1 MLNSVRRAWR
11 SVMRK
16 PVKSLLLF
24 LTAAVISL
32 FLLSGM
38 AAGQANVLC
47 QDTAR
52 QAVGAGFRLDA
63 NEKNRSKRYAE
74 ISERI
79 GADTEGSLEGVHQKK
94 METAYGTQ
102 WIGWADNSFETLKLP
117 DIEALAAVEGISD
130 YNITTCVTT
139 VRPVGFERIED
150 PDVDQHQDLGCVTLL
165 GNRKMEFDSNVLSG
179 NVTLKEGRMAGPE
192 DRDVCVISEE
202 LAAENGLALGDV
214 LGFGDRHD
222 ESGSA
227 VQRAEIIGIYRTK
240 QPMAAYMSGDTFRSE
255 NVIFTDLRF
264 PEKAEGAE
272 GDPCFEHAYF
282 QVADVD
288 RYEEVRAAMEQ
299 VEIDWERY
307 DFIDRNGDLSTM
319 SSNFNDLE
327 KISGLFVAVTLLAG
341 FLILSLIFL
350 FWIRNRSR
358 ECGIL
363 LSLGVGKGSILG
375 QLFLEAFLI
384 SSLAFLLSLPA
395 APGVSK
401 LAADYLV
408 AGQQKQAE
416 LQKAADA
423 DKVADGGR
431 TESEQTV
438 TGVKIAITGEMA
450 GTCGAGILLL
460 TGGSVGI
467 AGLFLLRKKPA
478 RILSELS

>member
-1 MLNSVRRAWR
+1 
-11 SVMRK
+11 MRK

-179 NVTLKEGRMAGPE
+179 NVTLKEGRMAG
-192 DRDVCVISEE
+192 
-202 LAAENGLALGDV
+202 
-214 LGFGDRHD
+214 
-222 ESGSA
+222 A
-227 VQRAEIIGIYRTK
+227 VV
-240 QPMAAYMSGDTFRSE
+240 D
-255 NVIFTDLRF
+255 D
-264 PEKAEGAE
+264 GA
-272 GDPCFEHAYF
+272 GKYVP
-282 QVADVD
+282 
-288 RYEEVRAAMEQ
+288 
-299 VEIDWERY
+299 
-307 DFIDRNGDLSTM
+307 S
-319 SSNFNDLE
+319 
-327 KISGLFVAVTLLAG
+327 AG
-341 FLILSLIFL
+341 F
-350 FWIRNRSR
+350 
-358 ECGIL
+358 
-363 LSLGVGKGSILG
+363 
-375 QLFLEAFLI
+375 
-384 SSLAFLLSLPA
+384 
-395 APGVSK
+395 
-401 LAADYLV
+401 
-408 AGQQKQAE
+408 
-416 LQKAADA
+416 
-423 DKVADGGR
+423 
-431 TESEQTV
+431 
-438 TGVKIAITGEMA
+438 
-450 GTCGAGILLL
+450 
-460 TGGSVGI
+460 
-467 AGLFLLRKKPA
+467 
-478 RILSELS
+478 